1 MSFWDMPSQKQAFSS
16 STELATVPYER
27 TILGSAYDIT
37 RTNLNYAPDLQS
49 VIIESIRDVI
59 TQGNYGKI
67 MASQKSSLMTV
78 DVGEYARATGT
89 DLMPKNPASAGF
101 TDVYKIETIRDVYP
115 SGMAY
120 ENIIGRKGTIET
132 QGLPSMVQISSR
144 GIAYGQGTIE
154 RNAMA
159 QADGILNDA
168 IPRVKAQSR
177 ISPTDLPT
185 TIKDL
190 SSGYGNIN
198 IEGMG
203 SINLA
208 VINTRVVRAT
218 TPLEQI
224 FGEHAIQN
232 PDAAYTYPISV
243 DKYAGI
249 KSILVEEPK
258 EAGGMGFGVNLPGS
272 AKGNQLSSLFETLPN
287 HGVIGTEVI
296 SSYEGTPLVPVVSG
310 GNIFDV
316 NAGVKDMLFGGSSN
330 AFQSEATRLREGAG
344 TERVRRPYDV
354 HKPPITSLSKTFGKQ
369 KPAAPANIGSGKLKQ
384 IAAVSQEFTKAET
397 NRIGS
402 NIEEILGKAR
412 AQTVSQPQKS
422 ETISGGSLNMLAP
435 SRLEDIAFP
444 SGPSP
449 ISRGRTVLFEE
460 EGEQFPSAE
469 ALRRTGISER
479 AGFKEPQRGQT
490 REESIIDL
498 VTKSGLRTGLVPGN
512 IQSTHLDQT
521 QRSGRKTEFQS
532 ITDIIPGSMVID
544 QTILG
549 RVQKTDT
556 TQKITPTS
564 RTDISVIP
572 YQTTVPEEL
581 VNTKVS
587 TQVIQTPWE
596 KVTPYE
602 QSTKTV
608 TPVPPVPVI
617 PIVPIPIPGLP
628 WGGGGGGSGGSP
640 IGRGRLKRE
649 LFTYQPVN
657 VRGLLGMP
665 KMKQPRRKK

>member
-1 MSFWDMPSQKQAFSS
+1 MSA
-16 STELATVPYER
+16 
-27 TILGSAYDIT
+27 
-37 RTNLNYAPDLQS
+37 
-49 VIIESIRDVI
+49 
-59 TQGNYGKI
+59 
-67 MASQKSSLMTV
+67 
-78 DVGEYARATGT
+78 
-89 DLMPKNPASAGF
+89 
-101 TDVYKIETIRDVYP
+101 
-115 SGMAY
+115 
-120 ENIIGRKGTIET
+120 
-132 QGLPSMVQISSR
+132 
-144 GIAYGQGTIE
+144 
-154 RNAMA
+154 
-159 QADGILNDA
+159 
-168 IPRVKAQSR
+168 
-177 ISPTDLPT
+177 
-185 TIKDL
+185 
-190 SSGYGNIN
+190 
-198 IEGMG
+198 
-203 SINLA
+203 
-208 VINTRVVRAT
+208 
-218 TPLEQI
+218 
-224 FGEHAIQN
+224 
-232 PDAAYTYPISV
+232 
-243 DKYAGI
+243 
-249 KSILVEEPK
+249 
-258 EAGGMGFGVNLPGS
+258 
-272 AKGNQLSSLFETLPN
+272 
-287 HGVIGTEVI
+287 
-296 SSYEGTPLVPVVSG
+296 
-310 GNIFDV
+310 
-316 NAGVKDMLFGGSSN
+316 
-330 AFQSEATRLREGAG
+330 
-344 TERVRRPYDV
+344 
-354 HKPPITSLSKTFGKQ
+354 
-369 KPAAPANIGSGKLKQ
+369 
-384 IAAVSQEFTKAET
+384 
-397 NRIGS
+397 
-402 NIEEILGKAR
+402 
-412 AQTVSQPQKS
+412 
-422 ETISGGSLNMLAP
+422 
-435 SRLEDIAFP
+435 P

-449 ISRGRTVLFEE
+449 INRGRMVFLEDEE
-460 EGEQFPSAE
+460 QTPSAE

-649 LFTYQPVN
+649 LFSYAPVN
-657 VRGLLGMP
+657 LKILEGPKAPAQRKPAKTVYGSSAGSFKTHSGTVRVVPLP
-665 KMKQPRRKK
+665 TRKHRGKK